1 MALCT
6 RRSHELV
13 GLVECLPIQIPLAK
27 EFNDGLE
34 SIRVNERT
42 TTHNSSFVTQ
52 GYYGKN
58 PSIVGFIKS
67 WHNQLEIAHTLD

>member
-1 MALCT
+1 VALCT
-6 RRSHELV
+6 RRSRELFR
-13 GLVECLPIQIPLAK
+13 LVECFPIQIQLTK

-42 TTHNSSFVTQ
+42 TTHNSSFLTQ
-52 GYYGKN
+52 GYYGTN

-67 WHNQLEIAHTLD
+67 WHNRLEIAHTLD